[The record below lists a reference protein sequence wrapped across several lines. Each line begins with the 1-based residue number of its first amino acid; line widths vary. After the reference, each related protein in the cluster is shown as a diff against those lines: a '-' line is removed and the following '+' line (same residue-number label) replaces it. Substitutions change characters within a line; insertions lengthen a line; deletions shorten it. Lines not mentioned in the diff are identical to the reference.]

1 VAFRELKP
9 TRAAAG
15 SSLRAVNTSVQSAWA
30 AQRRK
35 RIKDSLWWALPV
47 TVVCGVVAS
56 AMTRHAYFGVGFAA
70 LVLAALAD
78 LAYTKPDH
86 VSVAGRRASGEAATA
101 KAIKPLRFQ
110 GFTALHDR
118 RLASGTVNGIP
129 PVDIEHLLIGPAGV
143 FLLDSKN
150 WLSGPKAQM
159 IGDKLFVGMDNREAM
174 LKRLDLEA
182 QNLTSALRPNLPRG
196 VKVEPVLVVHAKELR
211 PTPRFLDGVTILM
224 PEQFP
229 SVFGQMRQV
238 MTATQAAKL
247 AETLDRVLPARSGDK
262 PLRK

>member
-1 VAFRELKP
+1 MAFRELKP
-9 TRAAAG
+9 KRAAAG

-30 AQRRK
+30 AQRRR
-35 RIKDSLWWALPV
+35 RIKDSLWWALPI
-47 TVVCGVVAS
+47 TAACGFVAS

-70 LVLAALAD
+70 LVLLALAD
-78 LAYTKPDH
+78 LAYTKPGH
-86 VSVAGRRASGEAATA
+86 VSLAGRRASGEAATA

-118 RLASGTVNGIP
+118 RLASGAVAGIP

-150 WLSGPKAQM
+150 WTSGPKVQL
-159 IGDKLFVGMDNREAM
+159 IGNDLFVGMDNREDT

-182 QNLTSALRPNLPRG
+182 QNLTTALRPNLPRG
-196 VKVEPVLVVHAKELR
+196 VKVEPVLVVHTKDLR
-211 PTPRFLDGVTILM
+211 PTPRFLNGVTILL
-224 PEQFP
+224 PEQFT
-229 SVFGQMRQV
+229 SVFGEMRRV

-247 AETLDRVLPARSGDK
+247 ADTLDQVLPARSGDR
-262 PLRK
+262 PVRK